1 MLMHKMNV
9 TKQPKAFSS
18 LLIDFIMLQ
27 IHEILYSRLSSH
39 MKTLNSTAQSS
50 VMKTKVIRLIT
61 LNMEIFKT
69 NISCGCFGQGK
80 LFMKIRPSRTSTR
93 VKYSM
98 CLHHTVQLY
107 CILGIMNSKAFPAQN
122 ITLTPASIFLQ
133 NSLGVLFRLSQAQK
147 CLQRDPKPSQQV
159 FMKFYLT
166 KLYAD

>member
-61 LNMEIFKT
+61 VNTEIFKT
-69 NISCGCFGQGK
+69 NISWSGK
-80 LFMKIRPSRTSTR
+80 IIYENQILQNSTR
-93 VKYSM
+93 VKYTTSYSAVV
-98 CLHHTVQLY
+98 LH
-107 CILGIMNSKAFPAQN
+107 IKSKAFPAQN